1 MILFS
6 SCIAY
11 TAFAWLS
18 VNVTPAQLATYGFV
32 NPVIAILLG
41 WWVLD
46 ERLGAL
52 RIIGTLIVLGGLL
65 LIHTARTP
73 SSTATAAQG
82 ASR

>member
-1 MILFS
+1 MIVLS

-52 RIIGTLIVLGGLL
+52 RIVGTLIVLGGLL
-65 LIHTARTP
+65 LIHTVRAQP
-73 SSTATAAQG
+73 APAAAAQSG
-82 ASR
+82 ST